1 MKCLVITV
9 GIPGSGKTT
18 TIENAGLSKYSISS
32 DSLRLM
38 VAGSMYENGREY
50 ISSVADKFIW
60 KDLIVSILE
69 KRFQLGLFTIFDS
82 TGLSD
87 INFIKNLSQKYG
99 YRIIYVVFDHLSL
112 ESCYANNCQRNI
124 NNLPKEVLKKFY
136 SRFEKWE
143 LKNSEDIIHTK
154 EFETPELALLSAYNY
169 GNLYLQDFSN
179 YDSIYICPDVHGMFD
194 VVEEFFNKVEESDKG
209 NKLYIFLGDYID
221 RGSKNLQ
228 MIKWLISNID
238 RPNFIFLLGNHD
250 ENLFAWAHN
259 THIINRSDGQYAYL
273 ETETSIKKKLR
284 RIYKKFKSYVY
295 FVYKGEKYFINHSG
309 IDSFFPERFNIP
321 SAYLTG
327 VITQGYREFDSAYD
341 SYIEVGKNWAKF
353 ENNPEGVV
361 QIFGHRNVRSYLL
374 EDGIKINDKAYC
386 LESVVEYGY
395 PLNVL
400 KISNNGIEKLTFEN
414 NMDVSENLLSVMVK
428 TKDFPTLG
436 IRSLN
441 FDRKAF
447 YNNVWD
453 KITMKARGLYRYLD
467 NNTIAGRSY
476 DKFFNLNEQKTST
489 LEYIKN
495 NWNFPVNAYIKYDG
509 YLVIVFYNRYTGAL
523 QVVTKSM
530 AESDMVQDAYNILT
544 DDQKEYLLDKCKNDN
559 VSFIFECLCKNDDTH
574 PIPFFGGDRLVLLNV
589 IENKETFVVKYYS
602 DLDKYFI
609 QKKLF
614 KTFYNFEGLQNFIQD
629 YLYNID
635 EIEEGLVLEDSDFN
649 KVKIK
654 TLWFRIIKAV
664 MNYFENGTLPVDI
677 VFRKLI
683 EKILELNLNDVRSIT
698 KEMLQKILKE
708 VGYEGENIIL

>member
-38 VAGSMYENGREY
+38 VAGSMYENGQEY

-112 ESCYANNCQRNI
+112 ESCYANNCKRNI
-124 NNLPKEVLKKFY
+124 NNLPKEVLEKFY
-136 SRFEKWE
+136 SRFEEWE
-143 LKNSEDIIHTK
+143 LKKSEDIIHTK
-154 EFETPELALLSAYNY
+154 EFETPESALISAYNY
-169 GNLYLQDFSN
+169 GNLYLQDFSD
-179 YDSIYICPDVHGMFD
+179 YDSIYICPDIHGMFD
-194 VVEEFFNKVEESDKG
+194 VLEGFLNKVEKSDLGK
-209 NKLYIFLGDYID
+209 KLFIFLGDYID

-228 MIKWLISNID
+228 VIKWLISNID
-238 RPNFIFLLGNHD
+238 RSNFIFLLGNHD
-250 ENLFAWAHN
+250 ENLFAWANN
-259 THIINRSDGQYAYL
+259 TQVFNRPDGQYPYL

-284 RIYKKFKSYVY
+284 GIYKKLKSYVY
-295 FVYKGEKYFINHSG
+295 FTYKGEKYFINHSG

-327 VITQGYREFDSAYD
+327 VITQGYREFISAYE
-341 SYIEVGKNWAKF
+341 SYIEVGKNWTKL
-353 ENNPEGVV
+353 ENNPEGVI
-361 QIFGHRNVRSYLL
+361 QIFGHRNINSHLL
-374 EDGIKINDKAYC
+374 EDGIKITEKAYC
-386 LESVVEYGY
+386 LESAVEYGSL
-395 PLNVL
+395 LNVL

-414 NMDVSENLLSVMVK
+414 KMDVSENLLSVLVK
-428 TKDFPTLG
+428 AKDFPNLG

-441 FDRKAF
+441 FNRKAF

-467 NNTIAGRSY
+467 DNSIAGRSY
-476 DKFFNLNEQKTST
+476 DKFFNLNEQETST
-489 LEYIKN
+489 LKYIKD
-495 NWNFPVNAYIKYDG
+495 NWNFPVNAYVKYDG
-509 YLVIVFYNRYTGAL
+509 YLVIVFYNRYTDSL

-530 AESDMVQDAYNILT
+530 AESDMVQDAYNILI

-559 VSFIFECLCKNDDTH
+559 VSFIFECLCKNDNVH
-574 PIPFFGGDRLVLLNV
+574 PIPFSGQDRLVLLNV
-589 IENKETFVVKYYS
+589 IKNKETFTIKYYS

-609 QKKLF
+609 QKKLV
-614 KTFYNFEGLQNFIQD
+614 KTFYNFEELQNFIQD
-629 YLYNID
+629 YLYNIN
-635 EIEEGLVLEDSDFN
+635 ETEEGLVLEDSNFN
-649 KVKIK
+649 KIK
-654 TLWFRIIKAV
+654 LKSLRFRIINAV
-664 MNYFENGTLPVDI
+664 MNYLERGVLPADI
-677 VFRKLI
+677 VFKKLV
-683 EKILELNLNDVRSIT
+683 EKICELNLSDVRDISN
-698 KEMLQKILKE
+698 EMLQKIIKE
-708 VGYEGENIIL
+708 VGCERKNIIL